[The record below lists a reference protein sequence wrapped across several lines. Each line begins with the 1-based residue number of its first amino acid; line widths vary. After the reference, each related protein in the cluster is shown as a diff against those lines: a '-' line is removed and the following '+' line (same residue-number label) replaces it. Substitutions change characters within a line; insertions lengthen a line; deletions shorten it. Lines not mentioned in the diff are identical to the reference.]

1 MNKVAKLAGIG
12 LCAAAITVGCSAGG
26 KGGDTTC
33 GEFKAMET
41 KEQTAVITQMLKDDK
56 GAEPSNLEVSG
67 TRLSAA
73 AFCKTLGKD
82 SSKVKDIST
91 G

>member
-1 MNKVAKLAGIG
+1 MNGFAKAIAVAG
-12 LCAAAITVGCSAGG
+12 CAAAILAGCSSA

-33 GEFKAMET
+33 AEFNKMNGQ
-41 KEQTAVITQMLKDDK
+41 EQTDVIKQMLKDDK
-56 GAEPSNLEVSG
+56 GKEVSNLEIG
-67 TRLSAA
+67 ATKMSAK

-82 SSKVKDIST
+82 SSKIRDINT